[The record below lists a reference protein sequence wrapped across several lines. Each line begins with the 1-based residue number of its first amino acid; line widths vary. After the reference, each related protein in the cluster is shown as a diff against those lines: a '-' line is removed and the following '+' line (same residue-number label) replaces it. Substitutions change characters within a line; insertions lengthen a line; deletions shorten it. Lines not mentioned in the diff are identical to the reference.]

1 MEEEIWLPIF
11 SIPSSFPP
19 SPCAARRCVLL
30 SRTRVARLCTYCSIS
45 RRILVE
51 WTGVICVEI
60 DIKAEL
66 VRLAEPE
73 YAVFSRRLLPGTENV
88 LGVRLPLLR
97 RLARR
102 IAKGDWAAYLDT
114 AGDGSFEE
122 VMLQGMV
129 IGAICAPPQEVLA
142 RTAAF
147 VPKIDNWSVCDSFC
161 SGLKLARTH
170 PEPVW
175 EFLQPYFEDPRP
187 FAVRFAVVMLLFYYI
202 DAQHLPRVLALL
214 EEVHSDEYYVKM
226 AVAWAASMCYAAFPD
241 ETLPWLQ
248 AARLDEF
255 TYRRTIRKICE
266 SHQVNAEQKSH
277 LGALE
282 RRRQG

>member
-1 MEEEIWLPIF
+1 MAPDLQH
-11 SIPSSFPP
+11 SIVLSAVALRGPALCASVTR
-19 SPCAARRCVLL
+19 PCGASLHILVC
-30 SRTRVARLCTYCSIS
+30 IS

-51 WTGVICVEI
+51 LDRGDLCEI

-147 VPKIDNWSVCDSFC
+147 VPK
-161 SGLKLARTH
+161 K
-170 PEPVW
+170 
-175 EFLQPYFEDPRP
+175 
-187 FAVRFAVVMLLFYYI
+187 
-202 DAQHLPRVLALL
+202 
-214 EEVHSDEYYVKM
+214 
-226 AVAWAASMCYAAFPD
+226 
-241 ETLPWLQ
+241 
-248 AARLDEF
+248 
-255 TYRRTIRKICE
+255 
-266 SHQVNAEQKSH
+266 
-277 LGALE
+277 
-282 RRRQG
+282 

>member
-1 MEEEIWLPIF
+1 M
-11 SIPSSFPP
+11 
-19 SPCAARRCVLL
+19 
-30 SRTRVARLCTYCSIS
+30 
-45 RRILVE
+45 
-51 WTGVICVEI
+51 ICVEI

-187 FAVRFAVVMLLFYYI
+187 FAVRFAVVLLLFYYI

-277 LGALE
+277 LRALE

>member
-1 MEEEIWLPIF
+1 M
-11 SIPSSFPP
+11 
-19 SPCAARRCVLL
+19 
-30 SRTRVARLCTYCSIS
+30 
-45 RRILVE
+45 
-51 WTGVICVEI
+51 EI

-129 IGAICAPPQEVLA
+129 IGAICAPPQEV
-142 RTAAF
+142 
-147 VPKIDNWSVCDSFC
+147 
-161 SGLKLARTH
+161 LARTH

-277 LGALE
+277 LRALE

>member
-1 MEEEIWLPIF
+1 MAPDLQH
-11 SIPSSFPP
+11 SIVLSAVA
-19 SPCAARRCVLL
+19 CAARRCVLL
-30 SRTRVARLCTYCSIS
+30 SRARVARLCTYCSIS

-277 LGALE
+277 LRALE

>member
-1 MEEEIWLPIF
+1 M
-11 SIPSSFPP
+11 
-19 SPCAARRCVLL
+19 
-30 SRTRVARLCTYCSIS
+30 
-45 RRILVE
+45 
-51 WTGVICVEI
+51 EI

-175 EFLQPYFEDPRP
+175 EFLQPYFEYPRP

-214 EEVHSDEYYVKM
+214 EEVHRDEYYVKM

-277 LGALE
+277 LRALD
-282 RRRQG
+282 RRRHG

>member
-1 MEEEIWLPIF
+1 M
-11 SIPSSFPP
+11 
-19 SPCAARRCVLL
+19 
-30 SRTRVARLCTYCSIS
+30 
-45 RRILVE
+45 
-51 WTGVICVEI
+51 ICVEI

-175 EFLQPYFEDPRP
+175 EFLQSYFEDPRP
-187 FAVRFAVVMLLFYYI
+187 FAVRFAVVMLLDYYI
-202 DAQHLPRVLALL
+202 DAAHLESVLALL
-214 EEVHSDEYYVKM
+214 DGVPASEEPVSM
-226 AVAWAASMCYAAFPD
+226 AVAWAISMCFVFDPRRTMVY
-241 ETLPWLQ
+241 LQ
-248 AARLDEF
+248 TCRLDAL
-255 TYRRTIRKICE
+255 TYRRALQKIVD
-266 SHQVNAEQKSH
+266 S
-277 LGALE
+277 
-282 RRRQG
+282 RRVTTADKQAVRTLRARLKGE

>member
-1 MEEEIWLPIF
+1 M
-11 SIPSSFPP
+11 
-19 SPCAARRCVLL
+19 
-30 SRTRVARLCTYCSIS
+30 
-45 RRILVE
+45 
-51 WTGVICVEI
+51 ICVEI

-129 IGAICAPPQEVLA
+129 IGAIC
-142 RTAAF
+142 
-147 VPKIDNWSVCDSFC
+147 
-161 SGLKLARTH
+161 
-170 PEPVW
+170 
-175 EFLQPYFEDPRP
+175 PRP

-277 LGALE
+277 LRALE

>member
-1 MEEEIWLPIF
+1 M
-11 SIPSSFPP
+11 
-19 SPCAARRCVLL
+19 
-30 SRTRVARLCTYCSIS
+30 
-45 RRILVE
+45 
-51 WTGVICVEI
+51 EI

-102 IAKGDWAAYLDT
+102 LAKGDWAAYLDT

-187 FAVRFAVVMLLFYYI
+187 FTVRFAVVMLLFYYLDDAHI
-202 DAQHLPRVLALL
+202 DRVLSLL
-214 EEVHSDEYYVKM
+214 DGVRQPDYYARM
-226 AVAWAASMCYAAFPD
+226 AVAWAVSIAYVRFP
-241 ETLPWLQ
+241 EKTLAYLKTCS
-248 AARLDEF
+248 LDDF
-255 TYRRTIRKICE
+255 TYNKALQKAVE
-266 SHQVNAEQKSH
+266 SRCVGEPARSLLRAMK
-277 LGALE
+277 
-282 RRRQG
+282 R

>member
-1 MEEEIWLPIF
+1 M
-11 SIPSSFPP
+11 
-19 SPCAARRCVLL
+19 
-30 SRTRVARLCTYCSIS
+30 
-45 RRILVE
+45 
-51 WTGVICVEI
+51 
-60 DIKAEL
+60 
-66 VRLAEPE
+66 VRLAHHHKRSGAAHACLGIDASLPE
-73 YAVFSRRLLPGTENV
+73 RLCGILKVHHFNARNGCRAG
-88 LGVRLPLLR
+88 LRGRKFHFFLRSLRFLR

-129 IGAICAPPQEVLA
+129 IGVICAPPQEVLA

-277 LGALE
+277 LRALE
-282 RRRQG
+282 RRRHG

>member
-1 MEEEIWLPIF
+1 MTQEI
-11 SIPSSFPP
+11 
-19 SPCAARRCVLL
+19 
-30 SRTRVARLCTYCSIS
+30 RTRLLLMADAQYGSFSKSLI
-45 RRILVE
+45 
-51 WTGVICVEI
+51 
-60 DIKAEL
+60 
-66 VRLAEPE
+66 PE
-73 YAVFSRRLLPGTENV
+73 CKPL
-88 LGVRLPLLR
+88 LGVRLPALR
-97 RLARR
+97 KMAQEFVKNKEWKELVQ
-102 IAKGDWAAYLDT
+102 T
-114 AGDGSFEE
+114 DGADDVYFEE
-122 VMLQGMV
+122 AMLRGML
-129 IGAICAPPQEVLA
+129 IGYG
-142 RTAAF
+142 TAKEQDNEEAMRMFDKF
-147 VPKIDNWSVCDSFC
+147 VPFVDNWSVCDSFC

-255 TYRRTIRKICE
+255 TYRRTIRKF
-266 SHQVNAEQKSH
+266 VNLIRSMQSRNPLH
-277 LGALE
+277 
-282 RRRQG
+282 

>member
-1 MEEEIWLPIF
+1 M
-11 SIPSSFPP
+11 
-19 SPCAARRCVLL
+19 
-30 SRTRVARLCTYCSIS
+30 
-45 RRILVE
+45 
-51 WTGVICVEI
+51 EI

-277 LGALE
+277 LRALSGVGRVDVPLSSAFKNGRGQKAAPVFCFSPYALRPPPRTA
-282 RRRQG
+282 RRYAGCAR

>member
-1 MEEEIWLPIF
+1 M
-11 SIPSSFPP
+11 
-19 SPCAARRCVLL
+19 
-30 SRTRVARLCTYCSIS
+30 
-45 RRILVE
+45 
-51 WTGVICVEI
+51 EI

-122 VMLQGMV
+122 AMLQGMV

-175 EFLQPYFEDPRP
+175 EFLQSYFEDPRP

-277 LGALE
+277 LRALE
-282 RRRQG
+282 RRRHG

>member
-1 MEEEIWLPIF
+1 M
-11 SIPSSFPP
+11 
-19 SPCAARRCVLL
+19 
-30 SRTRVARLCTYCSIS
+30 
-45 RRILVE
+45 
-51 WTGVICVEI
+51 ICVEI

-175 EFLQPYFEDPRP
+175 EFLQSYFEDPRP
-187 FAVRFAVVMLLFYYI
+187 FAVRFAVAVLL
-202 DAQHLPRVLALL
+202 HRR
-214 EEVHSDEYYVKM
+214 
-226 AVAWAASMCYAAFPD
+226 AASAPRACSAGGSTQRRILCKNGCCMGCLHVLCRISRRDAALAASRAAGRIY
-241 ETLPWLQ
+241 LPQDHPENL
-248 AARLDEF
+248 
-255 TYRRTIRKICE
+255 
-266 SHQVNAEQKSH
+266 
-277 LGALE
+277 
-282 RRRQG
+282 

>member
-1 MEEEIWLPIF
+1 M
-11 SIPSSFPP
+11 
-19 SPCAARRCVLL
+19 
-30 SRTRVARLCTYCSIS
+30 
-45 RRILVE
+45 
-51 WTGVICVEI
+51 EI

-226 AVAWAASMCYAAFPD
+226 AVAWAVSMCYVQFPEKTMAYLRNNTLD
-241 ETLPWLQ
+241 DFTYNKSLQKITESLCVDSETKKTIR
-248 AARLDEF
+248 AMKRSTARL
-255 TYRRTIRKICE
+255 
-266 SHQVNAEQKSH
+266 
-277 LGALE
+277 
-282 RRRQG
+282 

>member
-1 MEEEIWLPIF
+1 MTQQEL
-11 SIPSSFPP
+11 
-19 SPCAARRCVLL
+19 R
-30 SRTRVARLCTYCSIS
+30 ARL
-45 RRILVE
+45 E
-51 WTGVICVEI
+51 
-60 DIKAEL
+60 A
-66 VRLAEPE
+66 LAEPA
-73 YAVFSRRLLPGTENV
+73 YRDFQAKLLPDTALPL
-88 LGVRLPLLR
+88 LGVRLPALR
-97 RLARR
+97 KLARELVR
-102 IAKGDWAAYLDT
+102 GLGGGALALPGQGT
-114 AGDGSFEE
+114 FEE
-122 VMLQGMV
+122 VMLRGMMV
-129 IGAICAPPQEVLA
+129 GALFPALPAEAVLA
-142 RTAAF
+142 HGAAF
-147 VPKIDNWSVCDSFC
+147 IDEIDNWSVCDSFC

-277 LGALE
+277 LRALE

>member
-1 MEEEIWLPIF
+1 MAQEF
-11 SIPSSFPP
+11 
-19 SPCAARRCVLL
+19 VKNK
-30 SRTRVARLCTYCSIS
+30 
-45 RRILVE
+45 E
-51 WTGVICVEI
+51 W
-60 DIKAEL
+60 KEL
-66 VRLAEPE
+66 VQ
-73 YAVFSRRLLPGTENV
+73 T
-88 LGVRLPLLR
+88 
-97 RLARR
+97 
-102 IAKGDWAAYLDT
+102 
-114 AGDGSFEE
+114 DGADDVYFEE
-122 VMLQGMV
+122 AMLRGML
-129 IGAICAPPQEVLA
+129 IGYG
-142 RTAAF
+142 TAKEQDNEEAMRMFDKF
-147 VPKIDNWSVCDSFC
+147 VPFVDNWSVCDSFC

-214 EEVHSDEYYVKM
+214 EEVHRDEYYVKM

-255 TYRRTIRKICE
+255 TYRRTIRKIWE

-277 LGALE
+277 LRALD
-282 RRRQG
+282 RRRHG

>member
-1 MEEEIWLPIF
+1 M
-11 SIPSSFPP
+11 
-19 SPCAARRCVLL
+19 
-30 SRTRVARLCTYCSIS
+30 
-45 RRILVE
+45 
-51 WTGVICVEI
+51 
-60 DIKAEL
+60 
-66 VRLAEPE
+66 
-73 YAVFSRRLLPGTENV
+73 
-88 LGVRLPLLR
+88 
-97 RLARR
+97 
-102 IAKGDWAAYLDT
+102 
-114 AGDGSFEE
+114 
-122 VMLQGMV
+122 
-129 IGAICAPPQEVLA
+129 
-142 RTAAF
+142 
-147 VPKIDNWSVCDSFC
+147 PKIDNWSGCDSFC

-175 EFLQPYFEDPRP
+175 EFLQPYFEDPHP

-277 LGALE
+277 LRALE
-282 RRRQG
+282 RRRHG